1 MKYSKLF
8 EQYFPDIKEPNSSN
22 EVSVCCPF
30 HEDSR
35 ASMSINLATGLW
47 LCNGCDTKGNAESFV
62 REYEYEYNM
71 QVFSKQEAKEIVDEL
86 TKGQENP
93 KNENKNKAKELNT
106 ISENEINKWH
116 KNLLDEDEVLKPF
129 MKKRLLNLMTIN
141 KYKIGYDRI
150 DNRYTIP
157 VRNEN
162 GDIIDVRKYA
172 INISVRDEKD
182 QMKMR
187 AYKAGYGSNKLF
199 PIKNMSHNMIVLCE
213 GELDALLAEQE
224 GFNAVTFTA
233 GAGSSIS
240 EFINMFAGK
249 DVVIIYD
256 NDDAGRKGAKA
267 KADILKTVASSVKSI
282 TNLVDKKGGDV
293 TDYFTDGGT
302 SSELEKLIE
311 NAEEIGVKHIDY
323 SDSISTKYFDEVISF
338 DSKILS
344 IIGKAAVPKTIK
356 IKCSPKSDKKCDSCP
371 LSEKGEIIKKLDLL
385 SSLPVKIFEEKEQ
398 ERDNLIARH
407 FNLSC
412 RSISIECS
420 NYEPIQKIV
429 IADNEN
435 INEQTPRAVYCYG
448 GNLDEY
454 RAYTFYGTAMESPRA
469 KEGTTNLLT
478 KAIPLTTEIDDFE
491 YNESMFSFTEN
502 TEEYFWK
509 AIRTVGGIAKVY
521 DRENLTA
528 AVILTFLTPIE
539 LNYRNISDNT
549 CGQLYVIGDT
559 GTGKS
564 TIVKNLIKLTE
575 LGKST
580 DAAGVTKAGLLAHN
594 EQIAGRW
601 VAVPGALPANDRGLL
616 HIDECTHISDEMMG
630 ELKDVITS
638 GKVKIDKAASGVYNA
653 RVRMIMTSNTKYDE
667 VINNDGINKFN
678 EVVKE
683 ASVRRRFDLAVA
695 VKAFQYNDGY
705 ENEIEELTKESLR
718 EIILYAW
725 SRKARNIKISK
736 ETENKLRELG
746 DEMVNEYVYDKF
758 LIKPMEQDM
767 KLAKYAT
774 AIAIFLG
781 SVDGENVIVQPFHA
795 ELAYK
800 LFCRIY
806 NSGAMGLN
814 RFSKILKKQI
824 KKASKSDSNLIELL
838 EKYDWLF
845 DSIYTDSFGERSV
858 IKEDYGITDAE
869 YNDITKAVKHS
880 MILKRVGRNKFIQ
893 SHRFSEFRDVYEE
906 YLFGGDIE

>member
-8 EQYFPDIKEPNSSN
+8 EQYFPDMKEPNSSN
-22 EVSVCCPF
+22 EVSVRCPF

-47 LCNGCDTKGNAESFV
+47 LCNGCEAHGNAEKFV

-86 TKGQENP
+86 TKGQDNP
-93 KNENKNKAKELNT
+93 VTEKEVEKEKKI
-106 ISENEINKWH
+106 ISEDEINKWH
-116 KNLLDEDEVLKPF
+116 KNLLGEDEVLKPF
-129 MKKRLLNLMTIN
+129 MEKRLLNLMTIN

-150 DNRYTIP
+150 DSRYTIP
-157 VRNEN
+157 VRDGN
-162 GDIIDVRKYA
+162 GDVVDVRKYA
-172 INISVRDEKD
+172 INISIRDEKD

-199 PIKNMSHNMIVLCE
+199 PVKNMSSNTIVLCE

-233 GAGSSIS
+233 GAGSSIH
-240 EFINMFAGK
+240 EFVNMFTGK
-249 DVVIIYD
+249 DVVILYD

-267 KADILKTVASSVKSI
+267 KADILKTIAASVKVI

-302 SSELEKLIE
+302 CEGLESIIKD
-311 NAEEIGVKHIDY
+311 AERIGVKYVDY
-323 SDSISTKYFDEVISF
+323 VDSTNTKYFDEVICF
-338 DSKILS
+338 NAKILS
-344 IIGKAAVPKTIK
+344 IIGNAAIPKTIK
-356 IKCSPKSDKKCDSCP
+356 IKCTPKSDKKCDNCV
-371 LSEKGEIIKKLDLL
+371 LSEEGEITKKADLL

-398 ERDNLIARH
+398 ERDNLITKH

-412 RSISIECS
+412 RSVSIECS
-420 NYEPIQKIV
+420 DYEPIKKIV

-435 INEQTPRAVYCYG
+435 ANEQSPKAVYCYG
-448 GNLDEY
+448 DNLEEQ
-454 RAYTFYGTAMESPRA
+454 RAYTFCGTTMESPRA
-469 KEGTTNLLT
+469 KEGTINLLT
-478 KAIPLTTEIDDFE
+478 KATPLTTEIDDFE
-491 YNESMFSFTEN
+491 YSEEMFNFTEN
-502 TEEYFWK
+502 TEDYFWK

-528 AVILTFLTPIE
+528 AVMLTFLTPIE

-594 EQIAGRW
+594 EQVGGRW
-601 VAVPGALPANDRGLL
+601 IAVPGALPINDKKLL
-616 HIDECTHISDEMMG
+616 HIDECTHITDEMMG

-638 GKVKIDKAASGVYNA
+638 GKVKIDKAASGIYNA

-667 VINNDGINKFN
+667 IINNDGINKFN
-678 EVVKE
+678 EVVRE
-683 ASVRRRFDLAVA
+683 ASVRRRFDLAIA

-705 ENEIEELTKESLR
+705 ENEIKDLTKESLR

-725 SRKARNIKISK
+725 SRKARNIKIDK
-736 ETENKLRELG
+736 DTENKLRELG
-746 DEMVNEYVYDKF
+746 DKMVDEYVYDKF

-781 SVDGENVIVQPFHA
+781 NVEGENVIVQPLHA

-806 NSGAMGLN
+806 DSEAMGLN

-824 KKASKSDSNLIELL
+824 KKASKNDSDLIELL
-838 EKYDWLF
+838 EKHDWLF
-845 DSIYTDSFGERSV
+845 DSIYIDSFGERSV

-869 YNDITKAVKHS
+869 YNDITKAVKRT
-880 MILKRVGRNKFIQ
+880 MVLRRIGKNKFVQ